1 VKDIRQ
7 LRSGIDEVDAKIL
20 KLLDERANLAG
31 LIGDRKRQEVR
42 VVYDPAREKRVVNRL
57 TKLSPKNFPK
67 SSISDVWRE
76 IIAACRSLER
86 PLAIGFLGPEATF
99 SHEAAIKRFGA
110 ANSFTQGTTIVE
122 VLHMVERGVCDFAV
136 VPIENS
142 LQGVISTTLDY
153 FIDSPLK
160 ICAEVYLN
168 IAHHLLSREKTMDAV
183 KVVYSHP
190 QALFQCHNWLNQNMP
205 GVERKEVESTAM
217 AAEITMRTTG
227 TAAVASRRAASFYR
241 LNILSPRIED
251 NRNNT
256 TRFIVVGHEELSEK
270 SNSRTSI
277 LFSLKDEAGAL
288 FGALKPFSDNGVNLT
303 KIESRPSKRG
313 NWDYI
318 FFADLDGHI
327 KQPKIAKTINVVE
340 KSCNFLKVLGSY
352 PKASQSK

>member
-1 VKDIRQ
+1 MKDIRQ
-7 LRSGIDEVDAKIL
+7 LRSEIDDLDEKIL
-20 KLLDERANLAG
+20 KLLDERAGLANQ
-31 LIGDRKRQEVR
+31 IGERKRQEVR
-42 VVYDPAREKRVVNRL
+42 VVYDPARETRVVKRL
-57 TKLSPKNFPK
+57 TKLAPTTFPK

-86 PLAIGFLGPEATF
+86 PLIVGFLGPEATF

-110 ANSFTQGTTIVE
+110 ANTFTQGANIVE

-136 VPIENS
+136 VPVENS
-142 LQGVISTTLDY
+142 LQGVVSTTLDY

-168 IAHHLLSREKTMDAV
+168 VEHHLLSREKSLDTV
-183 KVVYSHP
+183 KAIYSHP
-190 QALFQCHNWLNQNMP
+190 QALYQCQNWMTLNMP
-205 GVERKEVESTAM
+205 SAERKEVESTAL
-217 AAEITMRTTG
+217 AAELAMRASG
-227 TAAVASRRAASFYR
+227 TAAIASRRAASFYR
-241 LNILSPRIED
+241 LNILAPRIED

-256 TRFIVVGHEELSEK
+256 TRFIVAGREELTEK
-270 SNSRTSI
+270 ADSRTSI

-288 FGALKPFSDNGVNLT
+288 FGALKPFSENGVNLT

-327 KQPKIAKTINVVE
+327 KQTKIKKTVDQVAQN
-340 KSCNFLKVLGSY
+340 CTFLKVLGSY
-352 PKASQSK
+352 PKASH